1 MSNREITREDSRNL
15 DHYIKHLEAHG
26 VVPRKQYVGVADA
39 PTDRNILKNGMPTF
53 VQGISL
59 SNLLPRR
66 EEQDTD
72 Q

>member
-26 VVPRKQYVGVADA
+26 LTPRKQYVGVADA
-39 PTDRNILKNGMPTF
+39 PTDRNILNGGMPTF

-59 SNLLPRR
+59 TSLLPRS
-66 EEQDTD
+66 EQDTD